1 MDVISRLQK
10 DIIEKKCGC
19 PCSVFRGLI
28 SLLLVRSG
36 AALCQLEVH
45 SNSSNILESECSHTP
60 SSLSISITVLFIEV
74 YRVLYGRLGH
84 PLYCQPC
91 SGAAPSAPLP
101 LQLMAC
107 STANKRWTPGGGQGG
122 LGWGS
127 RTPLSRRSRLA
138 KV

>member
-84 PLYCQPC
+84 TPFTANHAAAQPLQPLY
-91 SGAAPSAPLP
+91 PS
-101 LQLMAC
+101 
-107 STANKRWTPGGGQGG
+107 S
-122 LGWGS
+122 
-127 RTPLSRRSRLA
+127 
-138 KV
+138 